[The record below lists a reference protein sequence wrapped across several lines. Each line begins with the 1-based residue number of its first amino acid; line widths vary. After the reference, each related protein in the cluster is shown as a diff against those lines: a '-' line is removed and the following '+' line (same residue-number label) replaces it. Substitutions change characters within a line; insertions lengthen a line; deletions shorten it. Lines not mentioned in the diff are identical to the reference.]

1 MQNLKYSRK
10 FNTIECHR
18 IKGCRFNLLKDEN
31 LTLLGTMP
39 KETHAMKLKKCGFNP
54 LADEKPN
61 LLGTMPK
68 ETNIFEMAHLL
79 DFMTRQMLFVN

>member
-1 MQNLKYSRK
+1 M
-10 FNTIECHR
+10 
-18 IKGCRFNLLKDEN
+18 DEN
-31 LTLLGTMP
+31 LNLLGTMP
-39 KETHAMKLKKCGFNP
+39 KETNAMELKKCGFNP